1 MLTWGRGLS
10 KKGNKNADILYAMP
24 LRKSKLF
31 FGLQID
37 VFMKFLSKRGA
48 DFLAKFALC
57 FGRKCCLAIDRK
69 EEG

>member
-1 MLTWGRGLS
+1 MREGVVKNS
-10 KKGNKNADILYAMP
+10 KKNADILYAMA
-24 LRKSKLF
+24 LRKSELL

-37 VFMKFLSKRGA
+37 VSMKFLSKRGA

-57 FGRKCCLAIDRK
+57 AGRKCCLAVDRK